1 MTQLIQQPLLSPRAG
16 RLKLLGLFAI
26 AGVPLVLAM
35 VMYFGQILVP
45 VERTNHGELILPAL
59 DAGPLV
65 GLDDSLSTSAPW
77 TLLTWGEGACDAQC
91 RESLYIIRQVNL
103 ALGRDASRVRHML
116 VVPEGA
122 GGQTES
128 LALEDYPQLQ
138 VRYVERSV
146 LEAVFGERGHENY
159 AIYVVDPL
167 GNLML
172 RYQPGQR
179 GNDVL
184 EDMKKLLR
192 ISKIG

>member
-116 VVPEGA
+116 VVPKGA